1 MADETGQTTADRLA
15 LLKETLLGWLKR
27 IEAGDII
34 EVDLFTSR
42 AGKFPLPAT
51 PPDIG
56 NPMAPSGD
64 LTLLVFARSRGLS
77 EAAVAAVEQRG
88 KAHGGLV
95 VPPVGAALR
104 DLRN

>member
-1 MADETGQTTADRLA
+1 MAEQSEQTTADRLA
-15 LLKETLLGWLKR
+15 LLKETLIGWLKR
-27 IEAGDII
+27 IDAGDII

-77 EAAVAAVEQRG
+77 EAAVSAVEQRG
-88 KAHGGLV
+88 KVHGGLV
-95 VPPVGAALR
+95 VPTAGAPLR